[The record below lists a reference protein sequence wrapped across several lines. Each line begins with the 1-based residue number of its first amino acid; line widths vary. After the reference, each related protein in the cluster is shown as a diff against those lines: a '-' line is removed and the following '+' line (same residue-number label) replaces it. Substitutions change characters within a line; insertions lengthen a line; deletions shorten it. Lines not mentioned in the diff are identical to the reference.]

1 MLEIE
6 ENDTRPWAENTDKRK
21 KRRRRTSKQKNIIK
35 GNQNQSKEE
44 TKHEE
49 IRGFDIKGQV
59 SDDVI

>member
-1 MLEIE
+1 MKLK
-6 ENDTRPWAENTDKRK
+6 RRFFLRKTDKRRRR
-21 KRRRRTSKQKNIIK
+21 RRRRTSKQKNIIK